1 MNIPN
6 QQQFTVEYARQN
18 FNQVIESAEKEAI
31 TLTQNEQKFFL
42 INEAILESWL
52 ETFAVLQDQEI
63 LNDVRI
69 AREEY
74 QKGETLTMDDIFS

>member
-1 MNIPN
+1 MKIPN
-6 QQQFTVEYARQN
+6 QQQFTVEYACEN
-18 FNQVIESAEKEAI
+18 FNQVIETAAKEPI

-42 INEAILESWL
+42 INEDILESWL
-52 ETFAVLQDQEI
+52 ETFVLLQNPEI
-63 LNDVRI
+63 LNDVKM